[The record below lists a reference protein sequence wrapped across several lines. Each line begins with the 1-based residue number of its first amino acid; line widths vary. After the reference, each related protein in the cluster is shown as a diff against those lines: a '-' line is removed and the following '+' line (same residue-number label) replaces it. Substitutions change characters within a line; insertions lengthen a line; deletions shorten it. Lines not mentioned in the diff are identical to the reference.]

1 MGNSKRNYLIIIKKR
16 NYQKV
21 KRYLRENKKNIR
33 RVRKRSELARI
44 KMPKWFVKIKWLN
57 EYKNLKYWK

>member
-1 MGNSKRNYLIIIKKR
+1 MVISKRNYLIIIKKR

-33 RVRKRSELARI
+33 RVRKRSELART
-44 KMPKWFVKIKWLN
+44 KMPK
-57 EYKNLKYWK
+57 